1 MEKPSPRNN
10 GRTTDGRFG
19 KGNAGRPKGA
29 RHKTTI
35 AIQSLLEGEAEA
47 LTRKAVEMA
56 LSGDSTALKLCL
68 DRIAPPRKDR
78 PIRIDLPQASNA
90 QETVALSETIL
101 RQVAEGEL
109 TPLEAQPV
117 MAMVEQ
123 YRRIMETA
131 ELEQRISELERASR

>member
-68 DRIAPPRKDR
+68 DRIAPAPKDR
-78 PIRIDLPQASNA
+78 P
-90 QETVALSETIL
+90 VALNLPDATTATEAVDLSRAVLSHLAKGDITP
-101 RQVAEGEL
+101 GEAA
-109 TPLEAQPV
+109 PIMSIVDSFRRVLEAEDFDQRLR
-117 MAMVEQ
+117 A
-123 YRRIMETA
+123 
-131 ELEQRISELERASR
+131 LENKAP

>member
-1 MEKPSPRNN
+1 MPDTRNN
-10 GRTTDGRFG
+10 GRSTDGRFS
-19 KGNAGRPKGA
+19 KGNAGRPRGA
-29 RHKTTI
+29 RNKATQAVET
-35 AIQSLLEGEAEA
+35 LLEGEAEG
-47 LTRKAVEMA
+47 LTRKAVELA
-56 LSGDSTALKLCL
+56 LGGDVTALKLCL

-90 QETVALSETIL
+90 QETVALSEAIL
-101 RQVAEGEL
+101 RQVAQGEL